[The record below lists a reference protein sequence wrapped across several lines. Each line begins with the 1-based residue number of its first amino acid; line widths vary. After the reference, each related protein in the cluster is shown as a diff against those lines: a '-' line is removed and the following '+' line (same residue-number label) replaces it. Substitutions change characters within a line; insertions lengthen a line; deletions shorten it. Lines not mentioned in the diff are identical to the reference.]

1 MKHLN
6 LPLEQ
11 ILNLNFHWRKVM
23 EIEEKLGRVT
33 CRLCGKQ
40 FGLITP
46 QHLKRF
52 HNVTIEQYKMK
63 YPDQQLWGK
72 AFTNSVKYAGTD
84 LFKNSPVEIDKIPKV
99 GEIRIPKDLE
109 DFQKKE
115 DVVVEK
121 MKNMPM
127 GKSGIYDVLRK
138 YFGYVE
144 TNYFIEKIDLTGH
157 LAYRVVT
164 DFYVPLG
171 KIIIEFPN
179 SYWHNYEPSSEVLKR
194 DIIPNEGYKV
204 IRILSKNPTTSGVE
218 DELLKHEKAG
228 II

>member
-1 MKHLN
+1 
-6 LPLEQ
+6 
-11 ILNLNFHWRKVM
+11 M
-23 EIEEKLGRVT
+23 EIEEKLGHVT

-52 HNVTIEQYKMK
+52 HKVTMEQYKMK

-72 AFTNSVKYAGTD
+72 AFTATAKYKESE
-84 LFKNSPVEIDKIPKV
+84 LFNNPIEIDKIPKV

-115 DVVVEK
+115 DKAVEK
-121 MKNMPM
+121 MKTMPF

-138 YFGYVE
+138 YFGYIE
-144 TNYFIEKIDLTGH
+144 TNYFIEKIDLSGH
-157 LAYRVVT
+157 LAYRVIT
-164 DFYVPLG
+164 DFYAPSG
-171 KIIIEFPN
+171 KIIIDFPN

-194 DIIPNEGYKV
+194 DTIPSEGYKV
-204 IRILSKNPTTSGVE
+204 IRILSKNPTTSEVE
-218 DELLKHEKAG
+218 DELLKHEKVG
-228 II
+228 TI